1 MSAAAHTWRF
11 YLGGFALLLVFDTLV
26 QVSFKL
32 TGAHA
37 FPPEASWAW
46 VLRIVGHPWIY
57 IALIGYV
64 GNFFTW
70 MNLLKHA
77 PIGPAFA
84 ASHLDVVSV
93 MLASAWLFHEA
104 LTPVR
109 LLGAGV
115 VVLGIV
121 CLACAESRTHPAH
134 DVPEEA
140 AGSLGVTS
148 GD

>member
-1 MSAAAHTWRF
+1 MRMSIAAQGWRY
-11 YLGGFALLLVFDTLV
+11 YLGGFALLLAFDTVV

-37 FPPEASWAW
+37 FPPQASWAW
-46 VLRIVGHPWIY
+46 VLRILAHPWIY
-57 IALIGYV
+57 VALIGYA

-70 MNLLKHA
+70 MNLLRHV

-104 LTPVR
+104 LTPMR
-109 LLGAGV
+109 LLGASV
-115 VVLGIV
+115 IMLGIV
-121 CLACAESRTHPAH
+121 CLAFAESRTERHATV
-134 DVPEEA
+134 DA
-140 AGSLGVTS
+140 LASDTTLA
-148 GD
+148 D

>member
-1 MSAAAHTWRF
+1 MNARTWRF
-11 YLGGFALLLVFDTLV
+11 YLAGFAFLLVFDTIV

-37 FPPEASWAW
+37 FPPQASWTW
-46 VLRIVGHPWIY
+46 VSRILGQPWIY
-57 IALIGYV
+57 VALIGYV

-70 MNLLKHA
+70 MSLLKHA

-93 MLASAWLFHEA
+93 MLASAWLFHDA
-104 LTPVR
+104 LTPMR

-115 VVLGIV
+115 IMMGIT
-121 CLACAESRTHPAH
+121 CLAFAESGTHGGQGKLASAHAILEAPA
-134 DVPEEA
+134 
-140 AGSLGVTS
+140 

>member
-1 MSAAAHTWRF
+1 MNARTWRF
-11 YLGGFALLLVFDTLV
+11 YLCGFALLLVFDTIV

-37 FPPEASWAW
+37 FPPQASGAW
-46 VLRIVGHPWIY
+46 VSRIIGQPWIY
-57 IALIGYV
+57 VALIGYV

-70 MNLLKHA
+70 MSLLKHA

-93 MLASAWLFHEA
+93 MLASAWLFHDA
-104 LTPVR
+104 LTPMR

-115 VVLGIV
+115 IMMGIT
-121 CLACAESRTHPAH
+121 CLAFAESRTHGGQDKLAQAHGPLGAPA
-134 DVPEEA
+134 D
-140 AGSLGVTS
+140 
-148 GD
+148 D

>member
-1 MSAAAHTWRF
+1 MSTTLRTWRF

-32 TGAHA
+32 TGEHA

-46 VLRIVGHPWIY
+46 VLRIVGHPWIS

-70 MNLLKHA
+70 MSLLKHA

-93 MLASAWLFHEA
+93 MLASAWLFHDA
-104 LTPVR
+104 LPPMR
-109 LLGAGV
+109 MLGAGV
-115 VVLGIV
+115 IVLGIV
-121 CLACAESRTHPAH
+121 CLAFAESGTQPAH
-134 DVPEEA
+134 GASADGA
-140 AGSLGVTS
+140 ATVR
-148 GD
+148 

>member
-1 MSAAAHTWRF
+1 MSTTARTWRF

-37 FPPEASWAW
+37 FPPQASWAW
-46 VLRIVGHPWIY
+46 VLRIISQPWIY
-57 IALIGYV
+57 VALIGYI

-70 MNLLKHA
+70 MSLLKRA
-77 PIGPAFA
+77 PIGSAFA
-84 ASHLDVVSV
+84 ASHLDVISV

-104 LTPVR
+104 LTPMQ
-109 LLGAGV
+109 LFGAGV
-115 VVLGIV
+115 IVLGIV
-121 CLACAESRTHPAH
+121 CLACAENGAHPAH
-134 DVPEEA
+134 DALTEA
-140 AGSLGVTS
+140 KGAVGVMT

>member
-1 MSAAAHTWRF
+1 MSTTRTWRY
-11 YLGGFALLLVFDTLV
+11 YLGGFALLLVFDTIV
-26 QVSFKL
+26 QLSFKL

-37 FPPEASWAW
+37 FPPAASTAW
-46 VLRIVGHPWIY
+46 VLRILSQPWIY
-57 IALIGYV
+57 LALIGYV

-70 MNLLKHA
+70 MNLLRHA

-104 LTPVR
+104 LTPMR

-115 VVLGIV
+115 IMLGII
-121 CLACAESRTHPAH
+121 CLAAAESRLPREYAA
-134 DVPEEA
+134 EA
-140 AGSLGVTS
+140 GNAFAIEGS
-148 GD
+148 D